1 MNNTKQVSPGGR
13 VKQKTG
19 VHENVK
25 DIMKGIMKGAMT
37 ALALYMTAVLP
48 AQAGVSLLQTR
59 VIYPQSA
66 QSVSVTLHNS
76 GNEVYLVQTQVTDWE
91 TNKPSPLFTVQPP
104 LFRVEGM
111 SNGTMR
117 VARTGGDLP
126 QDRESVFHFRVNAI
140 PSGKAPVQGGASLS
154 IALGMGIKLFY
165 RPDGL
170 AMTPGQAYDKLTFS
184 RQGGEVT
191 VKNPTPYYLTFASLS
206 LGGEAVNL
214 DKSPSMLA
222 PFSETHYAGVG
233 HDSRAE
239 WVLISDY
246 GGSSDTYHAQIK

>member
-1 MNNTKQVSPGGR
+1 
-13 VKQKTG
+13 VKHKAG
-19 VHENVK
+19 VHA
-25 DIMKGIMKGAMT
+25 IMKNITQGLVKGTMA
-37 ALALYMTAVLP
+37 ALALYTATVLP

-91 TNKPSPLFTVQPP
+91 TNKPSSLFTVQPP

-140 PSGKAPVQGGASLS
+140 PSGKAPVKGGASLS

-170 AMTPGQAYDKLTFS
+170 PLLPTQAYDKLTFS
-184 RQGGEVT
+184 AQGNSVT
-191 VKNPTPYYLTFASLS
+191 VKNPTPYYLTFARLS
-206 LGGEAVNL
+206 LGGEVVNL

-222 PFSETHYAGVG
+222 PFSETHYAGAG
-233 HDSRAE
+233 KGNQAE
-239 WVLISDY
+239 WTLITDY
-246 GGSSDTYHAQIK
+246 GGSSDTFHAQIK